1 MIPAPKQEGKLR
13 TVGRAVWALPFV
25 KKLLVVALVAALA
38 KGGVSI
44 SPEVASGMLSV
55 ADAIDGAL

>member
-1 MIPAPKQEGKLR
+1 MEIEKARLR
-13 TVGRAVWALPFV
+13 NVAQAVWKLPFV

-38 KGGVSI
+38 KVGVSI
-44 SPEVASGMLSV
+44 SPEVASEMLSV